1 MSNADLKAGVRT
13 GLVDAEAEIGAG
25 TGGVR
30 GAAELQV
37 QPELRDLLAAGGGM
51 ALSAL
56 TGPWGPAILIAAGA
70 GLYLYRKQKAKPS
83 STP

>member
-1 MSNADLKAGVRT
+1 MSGADFKAGVKT
-13 GLVDAEAEIGAG
+13 GLADAEVELGAT
-25 TGGVR
+25 TGGVK
-30 GAAELQV
+30 GSAELAV

-70 GLYLYRKQKAKPS
+70 GLYFYRRQKTK
-83 STP
+83 TPGA